1 MLLSQHLYLRQRS
14 DQKIGIRLLDAAASD
29 VLLLIAASAFYGLW
43 ATWDFYFDYDNNT
56 LDMIGSNAIKCLV
69 TSKIYCFCIQNIV

>member
-1 MLLSQHLYLRQRS
+1 M
-14 DQKIGIRLLDAAASD
+14 DAAASD

-43 ATWDFYFDYDNNT
+43 ATWDFYFDYDNNS

-69 TSKIYCFCIQNIV
+69 MSKAHSLYI